1 MPWALEGYGILQ
13 DSVVGRACIPA
24 GLRGGWFEDFA
35 AGMGVGVLLS
45 VVVFPQ
51 STIMKRLHAQK
62 GGPHVRMTTELRSF
76 IAQRGGVL
84 PLYCGLPMFMAR
96 TAMAW
101 GVTNSCYAQLKKT
114 FHPER

>member
-1 MPWALEGYGILQ
+1 
-13 DSVVGRACIPA
+13 
-24 GLRGGWFEDFA
+24 
-35 AGMGVGVLLS
+35 
-45 VVVFPQ
+45 
-51 STIMKRLHAQK
+51 MKRLQTQT

-76 IAQRGGVL
+76 IAMKLHRVAGRRAAIIL
-84 PLYCGLPMFMAR
+84 FMAR